1 MENKKETQFFLA
13 VDSALEVNIV
23 KPTEK
28 VKTGGNMVSWGDGN
42 IYPDYLLGLYNE
54 VTTLRSIVNG
64 NVDFIT
70 GDDVTILPLGERFAN
85 GVMNKRGDTIREQ
98 IKDLARD
105 YEIYGGF
112 ALQIIR
118 SLDGNIAEIYYIDMR
133 FLRTNKKGDVFYY
146 HEEWKKRTLV
156 KKAKT
161 YPAFIPNLDWA
172 SLDEEGKK
180 LHMSSILYVKN
191 IRTQVYPAPL
201 YAAAV
206 KDCEI
211 ERCVDSFHL
220 NAIENGFTSSAIL
233 SFNNGVP
240 NDEQKQCIEDEVNEK
255 FTGHQ
260 NAGRLMISFSKDRT
274 TAPTI
279 TEFKIEDF
287 GERYQSLSEH
297 SRQQLFTAFRAAPA
311 LFGIIDKTGFN
322 ETEYE
327 SAFKLYNRTQ
337 IQPIQKMMADTYD
350 KIYGSVGVLTITP
363 FSLEGKTEDKVN

>member
-1 MENKKETQFFLA
+1 MALNFIA
-13 VDSALEVNIV
+13 VDSAVEVNIV
-23 KPTEK
+23 RPTEK

-42 IYPDYLLGLYNE
+42 CYPDYLLGLYNE
-54 VTTLRSIVNG
+54 VTTLRSIING
-64 NVDFIT
+64 NMDFIT

-98 IKDLARD
+98 IKDIAKD
-105 YEIYGGF
+105 FEIYGGF

-118 SLDGNIAEIYYIDMR
+118 SLDGKIAEVYYMDMR
-133 FLRTNKKGDVFYY
+133 YLRTNKKGDVFYY
-146 HEEWKKRTLV
+146 YTDWSSKVFQKNV
-156 KKAKT
+156 IT
-161 YPAFIPNLDWA
+161 YPAFIPNLDWKR
-172 SLDEEGKK
+172 LDEEGKK
-180 LHMSSILYVKN
+180 LHMSSILFVKN
-191 IRTQVYPAPL
+191 VRTQTYPAPL
-201 YAAAV
+201 YAASV
-206 KDCEI
+206 KACEI
-211 ERCVDSFHL
+211 ERCVDDFHL

-240 NDEQKQCIEDEVNEK
+240 ETEQKQEIEDEVNEK

-287 GERYQSLSEH
+287 GQRYQSLADH
-297 SRQQLFTAFRAAPA
+297 SRQQIFTAFRAAPA

-337 IQPIQKMMADTYD
+337 IQPVQKMIADTYD
-350 KIYGSVGVLTITP
+350 KIYGASGVLTITP
-363 FSLEGKTEDKVN
+363 FSMGGETEDKVN